1 MTERTKTLLCKHC
14 IDALE
19 SAIKS
24 WRNSPNDTLKREY
37 ASTIG
42 DIGAE
47 IYRISNSGGMT
58 AKVPV
63 YRVTKTRRI

>member
-1 MTERTKTLLCKHC
+1 MTDMTKMLLCKHC
-14 IDALE
+14 IDALD

-24 WRNSPNDTLKREY
+24 WRNAPNKTLEHEY

-42 DIGAE
+42 DIGVE
-47 IYRISNSGGMT
+47 IYRISNSGGKPV
-58 AKVPV
+58 KVPV